1 MTIANTSKK
10 NKLIINTIVLI
21 AMMII
26 STQWLLSLL
35 GYDIIFVIVISVF
48 SLILLSEI
56 IFNVQV
62 LLGKPIISIEG
73 DYLTIRRLFRNKKM
87 LVSEI
92 SFKFTDTAFAEYLLL
107 KHGSKSTMIKCNLV
121 PAELEKQLRRQ

>member
-1 MTIANTSKK
+1 
-10 NKLIINTIVLI
+10 
-21 AMMII
+21 MMII

-56 IFNVQV
+56 IDNVQV

-92 SFKFTDTAFAEYLLL
+92 SFKFTDTAFVEYLPL

-121 PAELEKQLRRQ
+121 PDELEKQLR